1 MKIDEVKK
9 SYFLV
14 YLRAINISCIFTH
27 LTFLIYGEIKGM
39 HFSSVL
45 ILDDIFEPLCTLVR
59 NLPLLCFALLNLEI
73 FVHKKTP
80 SLLKFF

>member
-59 NLPLLCFALLNLEI
+59 NLPLGNAHSFIKVSGNI
-73 FVHKKTP
+73 TVP
-80 SLLKFF
+80 STS